1 MWETIGNWL
10 TRRFSSPLP
19 VLFFFLGTVLIIIE
33 AIEVKLPDG
42 TQVLRANE
50 FGRIILALGV
60 VSLIIA
66 ALFQVFDK
74 NSKLE
79 RKARELDILEAKTYS
94 TLRELLHSYVSQP
107 GGLDFGACIYR
118 ENIYHDISSDQF
130 AKRLVHFRVQRNL
143 EIQTQYYLEF
153 GKEINALVDPINKRM
168 DDLQQGQLFRVILD
182 VEKGGF
188 FYHQINDG
196 CYVIGATV
204 NQDAMDD
211 NSADLEM
218 RSLVRAVEHHI
229 AKLENQ

>member
-1 MWETIGNWL
+1 MWEALANWL
-10 TRRFSSPLP
+10 TKRFSSPLP
-19 VLFFFLGTVLIIIE
+19 VLFFLLGSILIIVE

-50 FGRIILALGV
+50 FGKLILSLGILALV
-60 VSLIIA
+60 VA
-66 ALFQVFDK
+66 AMFQIFDR

-94 TLRELLHSYVSQP
+94 TLRELMHEYVSQP

-118 ENIYHDISSDQF
+118 ENIYHDISADQF

-143 EIQTQYYLEF
+143 ELQTQHYLEF
-153 GKEINALVDPINKRM
+153 GREIYALVDPINSRM
-168 DDLQQGQLFRVILD
+168 NDLQQGQLFRVILD

-188 FYHQINDG
+188 FFHQISDG

-204 NQDAMDD
+204 NQEAMDD

>member
-10 TRRFSSPLP
+10 TKRFSSPLP
-19 VLFFFLGTVLIIIE
+19 VLFFLLGSLLIIIE
-33 AIEVKLPDG
+33 SIEVRLPDG

-50 FGRIILALGV
+50 FGKFILALGV
-60 VSLIIA
+60 LALVVA
-66 ALFQVFDK
+66 AMFQVFDK

-79 RKARELDILEAKTYS
+79 RKKRILEIIEAKTYS
-94 TLRELLHSYVSQP
+94 TLRELLHVYVSQP

-118 ENIYHDISSDQF
+118 ENIYHDISADQF
-130 AKRLVHFRVQRNL
+130 AKRLLHFRVQRNL
-143 EIQTQYYLEF
+143 EKQTEHYLEF
-153 GKEINALVDPINKRM
+153 GREINALVDPINQRM
-168 DDLQQGQLFRVILD
+168 NDLQQGHLFRVILD

-188 FYHQINDG
+188 FYHQITAN

-204 NQDAMDD
+204 NQEAMDD

>member
-1 MWETIGNWL
+1 MWEALVNWL
-10 TRRFSSPLP
+10 TKRFSSPLP
-19 VLFFFLGTVLIIIE
+19 VLFFVLGALLIIVE

-42 TQVLRANE
+42 TQVVRATE
-50 FGRIILALGV
+50 FDAIVLGLGILF
-60 VSLIIA
+60 LIVA

-79 RKARELDILEAKTYS
+79 RKARELEIIEAKKYS
-94 TLRELLHSYVSQP
+94 TLRELLYAYVSQP
-107 GGLDFGACIYR
+107 GGLDFGACVYR

-143 EIQTQYYLEF
+143 EMQTQYYLEF
-153 GKEINALVDPINKRM
+153 GKEINGFVEPINKRM
-168 DDLQQGQLFRVILD
+168 NDLQQGHLFRVILD

-188 FYHQINDG
+188 FYHQINDV